1 MVYMHFSSY
10 YLGFQCDII
19 LQKAFF
25 MIFMDNTYDDTSFAG
40 FFAE

>member
-1 MVYMHFSSY
+1 MAYMHFSSY

-25 MIFMDNTYDDTSFAG
+25 YDFYG
-40 FFAE
+40 QYIQ